1 MKDGTRMR
9 KAALAGATL
18 LAGVAILF
26 GAGCNKLKSRDNM
39 NKGVAAFKNAKY
51 ADAVNSF
58 QEAIALDA
66 DNPNAR
72 VYLAIAYMMQWI
84 PGAESPENAQF
95 ASKAREEFNKVLE
108 KDPNDT
114 TSLQYMASLAYNEA
128 TSLPPEQKLA
138 KLDEAATW
146 NHKLVT
152 VDPKS
157 RDGFYSLGVIDQNKF
172 YPALMLARVNLKM
185 KPEEPGPLK
194 DKKVKAELAAKYA
207 AIVDDGVQNLQK
219 SLDIDKEN
227 DDAMAYMNLLIRERA
242 DLADTS
248 EDYKKQIEVADN
260 WLQKA
265 LDTKKVKA
273 ERNEKKNAGGIVQEA
288 K

>member
-1 MKDGTRMR
+1 MR
-9 KAALAGATL
+9 KAALAGAML
-18 LAGVAILF
+18 LAGVLILF
-26 GAGCNKLKSRDNM
+26 GTGCNKLKSRDNM

-58 QEAIALDA
+58 QDAIALDP

-128 TSLPPEQKLA
+128 TSLPPDQKLA
-138 KLDEAATW
+138 KLDEAASW
-146 NHKLVT
+146 NHKLVAA
-152 VDPKS
+152 DPKS

-207 AIVDDGVQNLQK
+207 AIIDDGVQNLQK

-227 DDAMAYMNLLIRERA
+227 DDAMAYMNL
-242 DLADTS
+242 
-248 EDYKKQIEVADN
+248 
-260 WLQKA
+260 
-265 LDTKKVKA
+265 
-273 ERNEKKNAGGIVQEA
+273 
-288 K
+288 